1 MGDKRKRRDA
11 PDQRRRRP
19 APDLSPNCRGS
30 KRRERARQACC
41 PGGAFTE
48 VARAHQPGR
57 SARLQ
62 RGACLR
68 RVRSRH
74 GQRESHRAGLRR
86 RRQAPRGHRRHRE
99 VRGIRETRKG
109 VRPRVRVP
117 TPSTKFSYLNWP
129 KKRLAVEVTRHRSNL
144 ILALLCAAQFM
155 LILDIAIVNVALPSM
170 QRTLGLSAQNI
181 QWVVSGYA
189 LTFGGFLMLGGRLAD
204 VVGRRRMFLT
214 GLVLFIG
221 ASMLGG
227 FSQSGGMLIAAR
239 VIQGFAG
246 ALVSPA
252 ALSLLTTTFREGR
265 ERNRALGMWSAMAA
279 GGASAGLILGGLLTQ
294 ALSWR
299 FTLFI
304 NVPLGLAAILLSPVL
319 PADAPRRGAK
329 VSLDIPGAVSL
340 TGGVLA
346 LAYGVTEATG
356 QGFASTKVLIALAL
370 SAALLIAFVLVEKR
384 SRQPLLPGRMLR
396 LRSVVAGNSVAAL
409 VSVVMIGAVFF
420 NSLYL
425 QEILGYSPI
434 QAGLAWLPQTVLIMV
449 VANIGAR
456 TATKLT
462 TRTLIALGT
471 LVLGAGMLLFLRTAP
486 DSDYVTVLLPA
497 MLVTG
502 IGVGLAFV
510 SVTMAATTGVP
521 DRDQGIASGLIG
533 TAQQVGMALGLAILV
548 NIAGSVTRVSL
559 AQGAGA
565 VIAGYHQAFVI
576 AAAISFVAAI
586 VALIVIKRPSAL
598 PAVGAAETVLLRPI
612 QPLSAAAQSQ
622 LLLARCGPLLPPDCV
637 EEWMSGR

>member
-1 MGDKRKRRDA
+1 M
-11 PDQRRRRP
+11 P
-19 APDLSPNCRGS
+19 
-30 KRRERARQACC
+30 
-41 PGGAFTE
+41 
-48 VARAHQPGR
+48 
-57 SARLQ
+57 
-62 RGACLR
+62 
-68 RVRSRH
+68 
-74 GQRESHRAGLRR
+74 
-86 RRQAPRGHRRHRE
+86 
-99 VRGIRETRKG
+99 TR
-109 VRPRVRVP
+109 
-117 TPSTKFSYLNWP
+117 STKFSDLYWP
-129 KKRLAVEVTRHRSNL
+129 TKRLVVEVARHRSNL

-170 QRTLGLSAQNI
+170 QRTLGLSAENI
-181 QWVVSGYA
+181 QWVVGGYA

-204 VVGRRRMFLT
+204 VVGRRRMFLA
-214 GLVLFIG
+214 GLVLFIA

-227 FSQSGGMLIAAR
+227 FSQSGGVLIAAR

-252 ALSLLTTTFREGR
+252 ALSLLTTTFKEGR
-265 ERNRALGMWSAMAA
+265 ERNRALGIWSAMAA

-294 ALSWR
+294 ELSWR
-299 FTLFI
+299 FTLFV
-304 NVPLGLAAILLSPVL
+304 NVPLGLAAVLLSPVL
-319 PADAPRRGAK
+319 TTESPRRGAK

-356 QGFASTKVLIALAL
+356 QGFASRNVLIALAL
-370 SAALLIAFVLVEKR
+370 SAALLTAFVVAEK
-384 SRQPLLPGRMLR
+384 SSEQPLVPSRMLR

-434 QAGLAWLPQTVLIMV
+434 QAGLAWLPQTVLIMLV
-449 VANIGAR
+449 SNIGAR
-456 TATKLT
+456 IATNLGA
-462 TRTLIALGT
+462 RTLIALGT
-471 LVLGAGMLLFLRTAP
+471 LALGAGMLLFLRTGP
-486 DSDYVTVLLPA
+486 ESDYVTVILPA

-510 SVTMAATTGVP
+510 SVTMAATAGVP

-533 TAQQVGMALGLAILV
+533 TAQQVGMAVGLAILV
-548 NIAGSVTRVSL
+548 NVAGSVTRVSL
-559 AQGAGA
+559 SSGAVA

-586 VALIVIKRPSAL
+586 VALIVIKRPSTRPAAGGAVIATIAL
-598 PAVGAAETVLLRPI
+598 PAET
-612 QPLSAAAQSQ
+612 
-622 LLLARCGPLLPPDCV
+622 
-637 EEWMSGR
+637 

>member
-1 MGDKRKRRDA
+1 M
-11 PDQRRRRP
+11 RP
-19 APDLSPNCRGS
+19 
-30 KRRERARQACC
+30 
-41 PGGAFTE
+41 
-48 VARAHQPGR
+48 
-57 SARLQ
+57 
-62 RGACLR
+62 
-68 RVRSRH
+68 RH
-74 GQRESHRAGLRR
+74 G
-86 RRQAPRGHRRHRE
+86 
-99 VRGIRETRKG
+99 
-109 VRPRVRVP
+109 
-117 TPSTKFSYLNWP
+117 
-129 KKRLAVEVTRHRSNL
+129 SNL
-144 ILALLCAAQFM
+144 ILLLLCAAQFM

-170 QRTLGLSAQNI
+170 QRTLGLSAENI
-181 QWVVSGYA
+181 QWVVGGYA

-204 VVGRRRMFLT
+204 IAGRRRMFLA

-239 VIQGFAG
+239 MIQGFAG

-252 ALSLLTTTFREGR
+252 ALSLLTTTFKEGL

-294 ALSWR
+294 ELSWR
-299 FTLFI
+299 FTLFV
-304 NVPLGLAAILLSPVL
+304 NVPLGLIAVLLSPVL
-319 PADAPRRGAK
+319 PADARRGGTKK

-370 SAALLIAFVLVEKR
+370 SAALLIAFVVVEKG
-384 SRQPLLPGRMLR
+384 SSHPLLPGRMLR

-449 VANIGAR
+449 VSNIAAR
-456 TATKLT
+456 IATKLGAG
-462 TRTLIALGT
+462 TLIALGT
-471 LVLGAGMLLFLRTAP
+471 LVLGTGMLLFLRTEP
-486 DSDYVTVLLPA
+486 DSDYFTVLIPA

-510 SVTMAATTGVP
+510 SVTMAATAGVP
-521 DRDQGIASGLIG
+521 DLDQGIASGLIG
-533 TAQQVGMALGLAILV
+533 TAQQVGMAVGLAVLV
-548 NIAGSVTRVSL
+548 NIAGSVARVSVPR
-559 AQGAGA
+559 GAGA
-565 VIAGYHQAFVI
+565 VLAGYHEAFVI
-576 AAAISFVAAI
+576 AAAIAFVAAI
-586 VALIVIKRPSAL
+586 LVLIVIKRPSAL
-598 PAVGAAETVLLRPI
+598 RAGGVAETMLPRPI
-612 QPLSAAAQSQ
+612 HAATGA
-622 LLLARCGPLLPPDCV
+622 V
-637 EEWMSGR
+637 EPM

>member
-1 MGDKRKRRDA
+1 MA
-11 PDQRRRRP
+11 H
-19 APDLSPNCRGS
+19 A
-30 KRRERARQACC
+30 RE
-41 PGGAFTE
+41 
-48 VARAHQPGR
+48 PGR
-57 SARLQ
+57 SACLQ
-62 RGACLR
+62 RRACLC
-68 RVRSRH
+68 RVRDRH
-74 GQRESHRAGLRR
+74 RQWDSHRAGLRR
-86 RRQAPRGHRRHRE
+86 CCPAPRGHRRHRE
-99 VRGIRETRKG
+99 VGGIRRTREG
-109 VRPRVRVP
+109 VRPRVQVP
-117 TPSTKFSYLNWP
+117 TASIKFSYLNWP
-129 KKRLAVEVTRHRSNL
+129 TKRLVVDVTRHRSNL
-144 ILALLCAAQFM
+144 ILGLLCAAQFM

-170 QRTLGLSAQNI
+170 QRTLGLSAENI
-181 QWVVSGYA
+181 QWVVGGYA

-252 ALSLLTTTFREGR
+252 ALSLLTTTFKEGR

-294 ALSWR
+294 ELSWR
-299 FTLFI
+299 FTLFV
-304 NVPLGLAAILLSPVL
+304 NVPLGLAAVLLSPVL
-319 PADAPRRGAK
+319 PAEASRLGAT

-340 TGGVLA
+340 TSGVLA

-356 QGFASTKVLIALAL
+356 RGFASTKVLIPLAL
-370 SAALLIAFVLVEKR
+370 SAALLIAFVVVEK
-384 SRQPLLPGRMLR
+384 SSSQPLLPTRMLR

-449 VANIGAR
+449 VSNIGAR
-456 TATKLT
+456 IAMKLGA
-462 TRTLIALGT
+462 RTLIALGT
-471 LVLGAGMLLFLRTAP
+471 LLLGAGMLLFLRTGP
-486 DSDYVTVLLPA
+486 DSDYVTVLIPA

-510 SVTMAATTGVP
+510 SVTMAATAGVP

-533 TAQQVGMALGLAILV
+533 TAQQVGMAVGLAILV

-559 AQGAGA
+559 PQGAGA

-576 AAAISFVAAI
+576 AAAISFVAAL
-586 VALIVIKRPSAL
+586 VALILIERPSAL
-598 PAVGAAETVLLRPI
+598 PAARDVAT
-612 QPLSAAAQSQ
+612 
-622 LLLARCGPLLPPDCV
+622 LAGDRVPSMVYELEDV
-637 EEWMSGR
+637 